1 MRRPRKVLHILNSA
15 GGGAALS
22 TLSLIDYLTTQGIA
36 SAAVCH
42 DAGTPQERQALE
54 DAVRGDVL
62 YTRLY
67 WWNRKIRMPA
77 WKRPLVEAR
86 QIVATGWSLGSAARV
101 AEAAE
106 RWHADLIH
114 TNTILIPAPREPWA
128 CRTCGTC
135 ASCSVRD
142 IPFGSRAREQRLVVT
157 WLTTAQSWWPIRRRA
172 PS

>member
-1 MRRPRKVLHILNSA
+1 MNRPRKVLHILNSA

-22 TLSLIDYLTTQGIA
+22 TLSLIDYLTAQGIA

-42 DAGTPQERQALE
+42 DAGTAEERKALE
-54 DAVRGDVL
+54 GAVGGDVL

-101 AEAAE
+101 AEAAQSLE
-106 RWHADLIH
+106 RGFDSYEHHLD
-114 TNTILIPAPREPWA
+114 TRGGPRPARSA
-128 CRTCGTC
+128 CRTFGTF
-135 ASCSVRD
+135 ASCWGRG
-142 IPFGSRAREQRLVVT
+142 IHFA
-157 WLTTAQSWWPIRRRA
+157 
-172 PS
+172 